1 MIEGLMET
9 LLDTTLEP
17 TTNEIDNEL
26 TMGGNET
33 LTLVETKD
41 TVKGKAKGKDKSK
54 TKKRTNQNKKS
65 GAAAFMVENF
75 HVTPFDIS
83 NLLKPYKGHAEKMDD
98 MKDGEAILVEQV
110 FPVTTQYGT
119 NYIMRTKDDK
129 KSYWS
134 NKIATIIIQNNYVNF
149 NDQYLAINKVGD
161 KEFHFGYAQKNNQDT
176 ENVFI

>member
-1 MIEGLMET
+1 MIEGLMDT
-9 LLDTTLEP
+9 LLDNTAEP
-17 TTNEIDNEL
+17 TMNELDNEL
-26 TMGGNET
+26 SMKDNET
-33 LTLVETKD
+33 FTLVEAKE

-54 TKKRTNQNKKS
+54 AKKRTNQNKKS
-65 GAAAFMVENF
+65 SAFTVENF
-75 HVTPFDIS
+75 HVTPIDIT

-98 MKDGEAILVEQV
+98 MKDGEGILVEQV

-134 NKIATIIIQNNYVNF
+134 NKIATIIIQNNYINF